1 LAGFIYIMARNAVDE
16 GLLIGQSYSDPT
28 HDVLNALNIDEPSD
42 PYCCKYYAFVENIDD
57 LFESFSLKLNEFRN
71 IKSPNHFFIPPYQ
84 AIDYLRELSAAD
96 NLIKFEEIFEEITD
110 NKNGDEERPPP
121 PSPDGSVHDEKSKPK
136 SEKELNKDLNKR
148 SEDFFTERQRQTL
161 VRERKKLILILC
173 ALVCGAT
180 LMGYFTN
187 GISGALSLGL
197 SAAVVSAFVIY
208 SFNKGQS

>member
-1 LAGFIYIMARNAVDE
+1 MARNAVDE

-110 NKNGDEERPPP
+110 NKNGDEERSPP

-148 SEDFFTERQRQTL
+148 SEDFFTERQRQAL
-161 VRERKKLILILC
+161 VRERKK
-173 ALVCGAT
+173 
-180 LMGYFTN
+180 N
-187 GISGALSLGL
+187 
-197 SAAVVSAFVIY
+197 
-208 SFNKGQS
+208 

>member
-1 LAGFIYIMARNAVDE
+1 MKS
-16 GLLIGQSYSDPT
+16 GL
-28 HDVLNALNIDEPSD
+28 
-42 PYCCKYYAFVENIDD
+42 
-57 LFESFSLKLNEFRN
+57 
-71 IKSPNHFFIPPYQ
+71 
-84 AIDYLRELSAAD
+84 
-96 NLIKFEEIFEEITD
+96 
-110 NKNGDEERPPP
+110 P